1 MKLRRIGTR
10 VELLGVDLSD
20 LSVISEDCWFDWL
33 ACISMFGMIGV
44 LTLTL
49 LLLLLLRVFIAVNL
63 LSLSKRIWSR
73 LMLRPRFGFLD

>member
-33 ACISMFGMIGV
+33 ACIRMFGMIGV
-44 LTLTL
+44 LTLL
-49 LLLLLLRVFIAVNL
+49 LLMRVFMAVNL